1 MNDMLLQVRKVRK
14 VFITGNETLE
24 VLKEITF
31 SLHTGKVVVI
41 TGQSGCGKSTLLH
54 LSGGLDSVTGGVIR
68 LGDKVVSEMGEGE
81 LTLYRRRTLGFIFQ
95 LHLLLREFT
104 ALENVAIPALICG
117 VPKKEALE
125 RAAYLLARVGLSGR
139 VRHFPQELSG
149 GERQR
154 VAIARALINDPLLIL
169 ADEPTGNLDEGNA
182 RMVQEQLFTLVRE
195 YRKAMVLVT
204 HDREL
209 AKGGDERFLL
219 HEGVLHSL

>member
-1 MNDMLLQVRKVRK
+1 MNDTLLQVEKVRK
-14 VFITGNETLE
+14 VFTTGSETLE
-24 VLKEITF
+24 VLKDVTF
-31 SLHTGKVVVI
+31 SVPSGKVVVI

-54 LSGGLDSVTGGVIR
+54 LIGGLEAVTGGMIR
-68 LGDKVVSEMGEGE
+68 VGDRVVSEMGEGE
-81 LTLYRRRTLGFIFQ
+81 LTLYRRKTLGFIFQ

-117 VPKKEALE
+117 MQKKEAWE
-125 RAAYLLARVGLSGR
+125 RGAYLLAQVGLSGR
-139 VRHFPQELSG
+139 FHHFPQELSG

-182 RMVQEQLFTLVRE
+182 RMVQEQLFTLVKE
-195 YRKAMVLVT
+195 YRKTLVLVT

-209 AKGGDERFLL
+209 AKGGDERFVL
-219 HEGVLHSL
+219 HEGVLRPL

>member
-1 MNDMLLQVRKVRK
+1 MNEILLRVEKVRK
-14 VFITGNETLE
+14 VFATGSETLE

-31 SLHTGKVVVI
+31 SAPAASVMVI

-54 LSGGLDSVTGGVIR
+54 LIGGLESVTEGVIR
-68 LGDKVVSEMGEGE
+68 VGEMVVSEMGEGE
-81 LTLYRRRTLGFIFQ
+81 LPLYRRKTLGFIFQ

-117 VPKKEALE
+117 VQKKEAFN
-125 RAAYLLARVGLSGR
+125 RAAHLLTQVGLSGR
-139 VRHFPQELSG
+139 LKHFPQELSG

-154 VAIARALINDPLLIL
+154 VAVARALINDPLLIL

-182 RMVQEQLFTLVRE
+182 RIVQEQLFSLVKE
-195 YRKAMVLVT
+195 YRKTLILVT

-209 AKGGDERFLL
+209 ARVGDQRFLL
-219 HEGVLHSL
+219 HEGVLHPL